1 MSEINLL
8 QLDSVPVVIRTQY
21 MPPFSRLGPYRP
33 ELLDEIA
40 YRDDEWFEAW
50 SHEASLVPVKR

>member
-21 MPPFSRLGPYRP
+21 MPGFSRLGPYRP

-40 YRDDEWFEAW
+40 
-50 SHEASLVPVKR
+50 